1 MAELTGKVLG
11 IAVAMEVMGWTE
23 VGLDDPAAPPDGPY
37 PRFWERPGNFEEL
50 WVLESCGPR
59 GRNWSPWRDMNDA
72 WEVVELFLSR
82 GYEVVVSGG
91 FSRNLSACMIYK
103 GFAAPYPPRDTFL
116 HLWSIDS
123 PLTEELRIP
132 SYREQAPTVC
142 EAILQT
148 ALAAVRDKKEATC

>member
-1 MAELTGKVLG
+1 MAELTGKELG
-11 IAVAMEVMGWTE
+11 IAVAKEVMGWTRT
-23 VGLDDPAAPPDGPY
+23 DTY
-37 PRFWERPGNFEEL
+37 PMF
-50 WVLESCGPR
+50 SCSRIADTIVVTDSVHSGTR
-59 GRNWSPWRDMNDA
+59 YWAPWRDMNDA

-91 FSRNLSACMIYK
+91 FSMNLSACMIYK
-103 GFAAPYPPRDTFL
+103 GFAASYPPRDTFL

-132 SYREQAPTVC
+132 SYREQAPTIC
-142 EAILQT
+142 EAILQA